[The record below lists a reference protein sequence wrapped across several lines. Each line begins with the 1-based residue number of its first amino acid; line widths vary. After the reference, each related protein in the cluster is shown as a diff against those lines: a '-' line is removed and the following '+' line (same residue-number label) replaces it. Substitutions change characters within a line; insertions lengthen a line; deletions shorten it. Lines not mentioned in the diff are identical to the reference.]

1 LAYGVFGVW
10 RIVWRIMVPV
20 LKPRDVRVMV
30 LLKWT
35 VCKPAVPGWY
45 WYRGPAGEADPLIV
59 QVDEAGQ
66 FQWPDG
72 AFQEVSLTKGEWAGP
87 IEPPAEG

>member
-1 LAYGVFGVW
+1 
-10 RIVWRIMVPV
+10 MVERQSARHRRADPV
-20 LKPRDVRVMV
+20 MA
-30 LLKWT
+30 LLRWT
-35 VCKPAVPGWY
+35 ICKPATPGWY

-87 IEPPAEG
+87 IEPPEE

>member
-1 LAYGVFGVW
+1 MTMLRWA
-10 RIVWRIMVPV
+10 I
-20 LKPRDVRVMV
+20 
-30 LLKWT
+30 
-35 VCKPAVPGWY
+35 CKPKVAGWY

-87 IEPPAEG
+87 IPPPEESE